1 MLQIHRSNRLEHLAT
16 RLADVVS
23 TAAPSAHAA
32 ECIVVQGRGMERWIS
47 MRLAERFGIW
57 ANPDF
62 PFPRKIL
69 RRAIEAVLGE
79 PQERSEPF
87 EPATLAWTVA
97 RLLPDLTRKPG
108 FEQIAGYLEDDPNG
122 LRRVRLAARLAEI
135 LDQYVVFRP
144 GMIGEWEDGRDK
156 SWQAVLWRAI
166 IERHGRGHVA
176 ARIGALVNALHKQAG
191 PIQDFPERI
200 SVFGVSSLPP
210 LYLEAFAAIAGRI
223 PVHFFILS
231 PSAEYWSDIRSQR
244 EIVRELLK
252 KGGELDEAAL
262 GLEIGNPLLASL
274 GRVGRDFQGILE
286 GAADYE
292 EPGADLYEDPG
303 QATMLATLQSDILAL
318 RHRGETNESAPP
330 IALEDADG
338 SIAVHACHGP
348 MREVE
353 VLHDQLLDLFERHA
367 DVEPRDVVV
376 MSPAIDD
383 YAPYVDAVFGRGAQ
397 SGRAQIPYH
406 VADRMMRSTDEVVDA
421 FARVQDVIR
430 GRMGAAEVLDLL
442 AVEPVRERFRIGAE
456 DLDLLREWVGEAG
469 IRWGIDAA
477 HREEKRGTA
486 VHENTW
492 RFGLDRLLLGHALRA
507 DGRALFADALPFGG
521 VEGGEELLGRFVD
534 FCETLFSL
542 REALAA
548 PRTLAQWKDDLASLL
563 GKMVA
568 VTRLNRDQHRRVR
581 KALETLAER
590 AAVAGF
596 EENVSLEVVQ
606 SELDVDLGRGVA
618 SSGAFLSR
626 GVTFCALV
634 PMRSIPFRVVCLLG
648 MSDGAFPR
656 IRRPLGFDR
665 MAERRRPGDRSQR
678 DDDRYLFLE
687 AILSAR
693 DRLLITYVGHGIHD
707 NAVYPPSVVVSEL
720 LDTIEESFQG
730 TVPVFR
736 PAEKRGQSPRE
747 RVVVHHPLQPFSRR
761 YFAKGG
767 DPRLFSYDPA
777 YWQGAQ
783 RLGEA
788 RIERPPFLKRPLSLD
803 PAAARVVSVDELAR
817 FLENPARAF
826 VRRRLALSIDDDV
839 HDVDF
844 RDPLEPDPLEKWNVA
859 RELIDCHVREDD
871 VAHATAVL
879 RGSGRIPHGTKG
891 DLFLDEI
898 RETAARIAAEV
909 RPIVCNRRLEPLV
922 VDETAG
928 DTRLSGV
935 LRQLWPEAQVF
946 YSYSKLAARHEL
958 GPWVRHL
965 ALCIRQRPGH
975 PRVTRLV
982 GRKGDDDDEVRSVVF
997 GDVSA
1002 SDAEAILVKLLHLYW
1017 LGQTVPLPF
1026 FPNSARDYLK
1036 ALDKQGEAKALEKAG
1051 FQFLGGPYV
1060 PRQLAECNDANVKL
1074 VFGGADP
1081 LSPGFRPA
1089 AEGSEEVPWF
1099 GALAAEIF
1107 GDLERYRNEE

>member
-1 MLQIHRSNRLEHLAT
+1 
-16 RLADVVS
+16 
-23 TAAPSAHAA
+23 
-32 ECIVVQGRGMERWIS
+32 MERWIS
-47 MRLAERFGIW
+47 MRLAEHFGIW

-62 PFPRKIL
+62 PFPRRIL

-87 EPATLAWTVA
+87 EPATLTWTVA

-108 FEQIAGYLEDDPNG
+108 FEQIAGYVADDPKG
-122 LRRVRLAARLAEI
+122 LRRLRLAARLAEV
-135 LDQYVVFRP
+135 LDQYVVYRP
-144 GMIGEWEDGRDK
+144 DMIREWEDGRDE

-166 IERHGRGHVA
+166 IDHHGRGHVG
-176 ARIGALVNALHKQAG
+176 ARIAALVAALHRETG
-191 PIQDFPERI
+191 PIRGFPERI
-200 SVFGVSSLPP
+200 SVFGISALPP
-210 LYLEAFAAIAGRI
+210 LYLETFAAIARRI
-223 PVHFFILS
+223 AVHFFILS

-286 GAADYE
+286 GIGDYE
-292 EPGADLYEDPG
+292 EPGPDLYEDPG

-318 RHRGETNESAPP
+318 RHRSEANSNASP
-330 IALEDADG
+330 IPLKDADG
-338 SIAVHACHGP
+338 SIAVHACHGR

-353 VLHDQLLDLFERHA
+353 VLHDQLLELFERTP
-367 DVEPRDVVV
+367 DLEPRDVVV

-383 YAPYVDAVFGRGAQ
+383 YAPYIDAVFGRAAQ
-397 SGRAQIPYH
+397 PGRPQIPYH
-406 VADRMMRSTDEVVDA
+406 VADRMIRSTDEVVDA
-421 FARVQDVIR
+421 FARVEDVLR
-430 GRMGAAEVLDLL
+430 SRMGAAEVLDLL
-442 AVEPVRERFRIGAE
+442 AVEPIRERFRIGAE

-477 HREEKRGTA
+477 HRKAARGTE

-507 DGRALFADALPFGG
+507 DGRGLFAGALPFGG
-521 VEGGEELLGRFVD
+521 VEGSEELLGRFVD
-534 FCETLFSL
+534 FCETLFAF
-542 REALAA
+542 RETLAA
-548 PRTLAQWKDDLASLL
+548 PRTLAEWRDDLGNLL

-568 VTRLNRDQHRRVR
+568 SNRLNRDQHRRVR
-581 KALETLAER
+581 KALDMLAER
-590 AAVAGF
+590 VAIAGF
-596 EENVSLEVVQ
+596 DEPVLLEVVE
-606 SELDVDLGRGVA
+606 SELDLDFGRSV

-634 PMRSIPFRVVCLLG
+634 PMRSIPFRIVCLLG

-665 MAERRRPGDRSQR
+665 LAETRRPGDRSER

-693 DRLLITYVGHGIHD
+693 ERLLMTYVGHGIHD

-720 LDTIEESFQG
+720 LDCLDESFRMGEG
-730 TVPVFR
+730 TVR
-736 PAEKRGQSPRE
+736 D
-747 RVVVHHPLQPFSRR
+747 RVVVRHPLQPFSRR
-761 YFAKGG
+761 YFERGG

-777 YWQGAQ
+777 YYEGASQ
-783 RLGEA
+783 LGKA
-788 RIERPPFLKRPLSLD
+788 RIERPPFLRRALAFD
-803 PAAARVVSVDELAR
+803 PAAPRVVSIDDLAR
-817 FLENPARAF
+817 FFENPARGF
-826 VRRRLALSIDDDV
+826 VRRRLVLAIDDDV
-839 HDVDF
+839 REVDF
-844 RDPLEPDPLEKWNVA
+844 RDPLEPDALEQWNVA
-859 RELIDCHVREDD
+859 EELIGCVI
-871 VAHATAVL
+871 TAL
-879 RGSGRIPHGTKG
+879 RGSGRVPHGVPG
-891 DLFLDEI
+891 DLFLDGL

-909 RPIVCNRRLEPLV
+909 RPIACSERLDPLV
-922 VDETAG
+922 LDDAAG

-935 LRQLWPEAQVF
+935 LRRLWPAAQMF
-946 YSYSKLAARHEL
+946 YSYSKLSARHEIA
-958 GPWVRHL
+958 PWIRHL
-965 ALCIRQRPGH
+965 ALCLRDRPGH

-982 GRKGDDDDEVRSVVF
+982 GRKGDNDAVCSVVF
-997 GDVSA
+997 GAVPADA
-1002 SDAEAILVKLLHLYW
+1002 AEAILAKLLRLYW

-1036 ALDKQGEAKALEKAG
+1036 ALDKHAEAKALEKAG
-1051 FQFLGGPYV
+1051 YQFRGGPYV
-1060 PRQLAECNDANVKL
+1060 EMAECKDANVKL

-1081 LSPGFRPA
+1081 LSPSFRPA
-1089 AEGSEEVPWF
+1089 AEGSEDVPWF

-1107 GDLERYRNEE
+1107 ADLDRYRKEE